1 MGQPWSSG
9 SYNISHYHFVV
20 FQLGEDYCFFSRA
33 RRYLKNW
40 YTFDSSDKQAKE
52 IWVLY
57 TNWYAFISQIHGPAK
72 NLQKSVII
80 LIKIGDATFPALA
93 QIQAFSSFMEWIFQ
107 LFLRKEFSF
116 FFLALVQ
123 QVSGP
128 CETCELYR
136 SDTLLINTCN
146 WKFMWFLCS
155 VIAANITITQ

>member
-1 MGQPWSSG
+1 MVEWFIQYFPLPFCSFPAWGRLL
-9 SYNISHYHFVV
+9 F
-20 FQLGEDYCFFSRA
+20 FFSQA

-52 IWVLY
+52 IRVMY

-72 NLQKSVII
+72 NLQICGVLGKSVII

-93 QIQAFSSFMEWIFQ
+93 RIQAFSSFMEWIFQ
-107 LFLRKEFSF
+107 LFLHKEFSF

-123 QVSGP
+123 QVSGFIAGP

-136 SDTLLINTCN
+136 SNTLLINTCN
-146 WKFMWFLCS
+146 WKCGFCA
-155 VIAANITITQ
+155 V